1 MTYKVIISDVAL
13 LDIESA
19 LRYIRFTL
27 QNEKAAED
35 LLDKTDGA
43 FISLA
48 DFPEKF
54 QLVNDPLLSS
64 SGIRAVN
71 INNYIAFYIVDESD
85 RTVYVVRFIYSRR
98 NWAKMLASAS

>member
-19 LRYIRFTL
+19 YRYIRFTL
-27 QNEKAAED
+27 QNEKAADE
-35 LLDKTDGA
+35 LLDKADDT
-43 FISLA
+43 FMSLA
-48 DFPEKF
+48 DFPERF

-71 INNYIAFYIVDESD
+71 INNYIAFYIIDESD
-85 RTVYVVRFIYSRR
+85 KIAYIVRFIYSRR
-98 NWAKMLASAS
+98 DWAKLLASIS